1 MNYLL
6 NHTIKILNKLE
17 RKEFTEKYKN
27 KLILFNFLFAE
38 KKSIAIVLDITYDYN
53 FGYTFVL
60 FSDNVKFN
68 APILHIDF
76 EVLTYNER

>member
-1 MNYLL
+1 MS
-6 NHTIKILNKLE
+6 HTIKILNKIE

-27 KLILFNFLFAE
+27 KLISFNFIFVE
-38 KKSIAIVLDITYDYN
+38 KKSIAIVLDVTYDYN

-60 FSDNVKFN
+60 FSENKKFN

-76 EVLTYNER
+76 EVLK